1 MTFTIKEVITI
12 LRHCGN
18 QGDACP
24 CSDCLLKDNPKG
36 NECLEMYN
44 IAADKIEKLNQE
56 NENLKRLLRLAVKE
70 VHRPNPNC
78 KYRFEYELEKSKI
91 EEA

>member
-1 MTFTIKEVITI
+1 MKLNTEQIITI

-24 CSDCLLKDNPKG
+24 CIDCLLKDNAQG

-44 IAADKIEKLNQE
+44 VAA
-56 NENLKRLLRLAVKE
+56 NE
-70 VHRPNPNC
+70 
-78 KYRFEYELEKSKI
+78 I
-91 EEA
+91 EENGKIINDLTRAICTKDEEIKKLKCQLAECKRRLKSEEK